1 MSRVYSRRGRNWYT
15 AMGAMFVIM
24 AAIVMV
30 RQLLLWGPE
39 FVLDFITSQ
48 EFTNEK
54 ISMIMI
60 GAGGVLIA
68 KGLFRYDAGKV
79 P

>member
-1 MSRVYSRRGRNWYT
+1 MSRIYNRRGRNWYT

-30 RQLLLWGPE
+30 RQLILWGPE
-39 FVLDFITSQ
+39 FVLDFLTNQ

-60 GAGGVLIA
+60 GAGGVLMA
-68 KGLFRYDAGKV
+68 KGLFRYDGSKI